1 MARSKSRKL
10 STLRDGGAGASSLLL
25 LCWVAK
31 LRKRSRITC
40 SSFAVRMKFDD
51 DDVVEVEEL

>member
-1 MARSKSRKL
+1 MASSKSRKL
-10 STLRDGGAGASSLLL
+10 STLRDGGASSLSL

-51 DDVVEVEEL
+51 DDVIEVEELKL